1 MTYPAIGTTTIG
13 ALLDRAVDRYGERPA
28 IVMDGERLTFAELR
42 DRVDALGRWLMA
54 AGVAPAD
61 SVAIWQPNSI
71 RWIEAYLAITRIGAV
86 VVPINSALQP
96 GEAAEILRRAGSR
109 LVIAGGAHRGRPILE
124 SAALAVDGLDV
135 TVVDRDEAAAA
146 GSAAPAVSAEEYA
159 RRCGAVSASDPCLL
173 LYSSGTTGRPKG
185 VLHSHRVV
193 DNMMRAAD
201 RQGLDSSD
209 VLVHYLPLG
218 HIFGAASVLSF
229 LYAGGCLVLLD
240 VFDAGR
246 ALDLMEAEGATV
258 VYGIGA
264 MYYDLV
270 RHPSRGDRDLSR
282 VRLCMVSGP
291 ADLVRD
297 VDSSI
302 GPAIGVWG
310 MTEACG
316 ISTLPDL
323 ADRPFVRFSN
333 GRALPDVSVRVVSAE
348 GEPVEPGVRGDLQ
361 VRGVGL
367 MLGYLD
373 EPERTAA
380 AMADGWLRTGDV
392 ARLGAD
398 GELEFVGRSDDALRV
413 GGEMVDPA
421 EVEAVLSRHPAV
433 AGAAVAGLPH
443 ERLGVVPCAFITVKP
458 GADFDEA
465 AVVEF
470 AAQQLAAFKVPRT
483 LFVLDAFPTTDT
495 GKIRKSSLDA
505 AAYLCGR
512 QDSSDAQANR
522 RSS

>member
-1 MTYPAIGTTTIG
+1 MTYPEIGTTTVG
-13 ALLDRAVDRYGERPA
+13 DLLDRAVRRFGERTA
-28 IVMDGERLTFAELR
+28 VVMGDERLTFAQLR
-42 DRVDALGRWLMA
+42 DRVDALGRALLGCGVR
-54 AGVAPAD
+54 AGD
-61 SVAIWQPNSI
+61 GIAIWQPNSI
-71 RWIEAYLAITRIGAV
+71 RWIEAYLAIARIGSV
-86 VVPINSALQP
+86 VVPVNPALQP
-96 GEAAEILRRAGSR
+96 GEAAQILSRSRSR
-109 LVIAGGAHRGRPILE
+109 LVLVGGAYRGRPLLPL
-124 SAALAVDGLDV
+124 AAQAVGRLDI
-135 TVVDRDEAAAA
+135 TVVDCDAT
-146 GSAAPAVSAEEYA
+146 GGGVVSPAEYVQ
-159 RRCGAVSASDPCLL
+159 RCDAVAASDPCLL

-201 RQGLDSSD
+201 RQGLNASD

-229 LYAGGCLVLLD
+229 LYCGGCLVLLD

-246 ALDLMEAEGATV
+246 ALELMAAERATV

-264 MYYDLV
+264 MYHDLL
-270 RHPSRGDRDLSR
+270 RHPSRKERDLST

-291 ADLVRD
+291 VDLVRA
-297 VDSSI
+297 VDDSI

-316 ISTLPDL
+316 ISTLPEL
-323 ADRPFVRFSN
+323 ADSPAVRFAN
-333 GRALPDVSVRVVSAE
+333 GRALPDVSVRVVAADGGPVAR
-348 GEPVEPGVRGDLQ
+348 GERGDLQ

-373 EPERTAA
+373 EPERTVA
-380 AMADGWLRTGDV
+380 AMDDGWFRTGDV
-392 ARLGAD
+392 ARLGAG

-421 EVEAVLSRHPAV
+421 EVEAVLNRHPSV
-433 AGAAVAGLPH
+433 AGAAVLGLPH
-443 ERLGVVPCAFITVKP
+443 ERLGVVPCAFITVRP

-465 AVVEF
+465 AVVAF
-470 AAQQLAAFKVPRT
+470 AAERLAAFKVPRT

-495 GKIRKSSLDA
+495 GKIRKSSLDPV
-505 AAYLCGR
+505 AYLGAR
-512 QDSSDAQANR
+512 LASTNGTPS
-522 RSS
+522 